1 MVIDVMTQKHLAD
14 AQVEQLFHPVSEKV
28 SKFLLVILLPLT
40 ALFFWLLTFKKRK
53 YFFDQMV
60 FSAEVNCMYLL
71 WGFLLLPLLLFI
83 FEEIWHLLTNN
94 YLDVPDEALGIITY
108 TLLCIYTGAG
118 ARRFY
123 KITKWQ
129 SVGFAILFY
138 IAHLIIVQY
147 IYKFILF
154 YIVIHQIH

>member
-1 MVIDVMTQKHLAD
+1 
-14 AQVEQLFHPVSEKV
+14 
-28 SKFLLVILLPLT
+28 
-40 ALFFWLLTFKKRK
+40 
-53 YFFDQMV
+53 MV

-83 FEEIWHLLTNN
+83 AEKICHLLTGRYFN
-94 YLDVPDEALGIITY
+94 LQDSGLGIISY
-108 TLLCIYTGAG
+108 TVLCLYTGVG

-123 KITKWQ
+123 KIKKWQ

-138 IAHLIIVQY
+138 IAHVLIVQF

-154 YIVIHQIH
+154 YIVIHQIN

>member
-1 MVIDVMTQKHLAD
+1 MIQKHLAD
-14 AQVEQLFHPVSEKV
+14 EQLTVLFQQKSEKT
-28 SKFLLVILLPLT
+28 SKFLLLILLPLT

-53 YFFDQMV
+53 CFFDQMV
-60 FSAEVNCMYLL
+60 FSAEINCMYLL
-71 WGFLLLPLLLFI
+71 WGFLLLPVLLFI
-83 FEEIWHLLTNN
+83 SERIYHLVTNT
-94 YLDVPDEALGIITY
+94 YFDVGDTALGLITY
-108 TLLCIYTGAG
+108 AVLCTYVGVG

-123 KITKWQ
+123 KITKWK